1 MTAWKTLP
9 ETKRCYV
16 LGPGGTFSERAAVVY
31 SEQLTGAGRAA
42 PEFVYTSSIE
52 DAVALTSREADA
64 VAIVPIENSETGTV
78 VITQEELRSAPVS
91 IEWELA
97 IPVRYN
103 LIGTAPLDR
112 IQRVYCHPV
121 AHGQC
126 THFLRQKLPEIEIA
140 FSTSN
145 AQAGTDLARLDGN
158 VAAAAIVPAHFD
170 VAELDHVTE
179 LGHDIQNSAVNTTRF
194 VIVRAR
200 TPEWQPD
207 YSSKKTSLVVVP
219 QQDRPGLLAALLAPF
234 GRHGLNITRIES
246 RPSRDRPWAYIF
258 FLDFQNNAQAREAI
272 DELRSTG
279 DLIVVLGTY
288 DELIAPPS

>member
-1 MTAWKTLP
+1 MSAWQTLP

-16 LGPGGTFSERAAVVY
+16 LGPGGTFSEQAAVVY
-31 SEQLTGAGRAA
+31 SQALASAGRET
-42 PEFVYTSSIE
+42 PEFEYTSSIE
-52 DAVALTSREADA
+52 DAVALASREVDS

-103 LIGTAPLDR
+103 LIGTAALER

-126 THFLRQKLPEIEIA
+126 THFLRKRLPDIEIA

-145 AQAGTDLARLDGN
+145 AQAGTDLARLDEG
-158 VAAAAIVPAHFD
+158 VAAAAIVPSHFD
-170 VAELDHVTE
+170 AGELEHVSE
-179 LGHDIQNSAVNTTRF
+179 LAHDIQNSAVNTTRF

-200 TPEWQPD
+200 SPEWQPN
-207 YSSKKTSLVVVP
+207 YASKKTSLVVVP

-272 DELRSTG
+272 DELRATG
-279 DLIVVLGTY
+279 DHIIVLGTY
-288 DELIAPPS
+288 DELVALG